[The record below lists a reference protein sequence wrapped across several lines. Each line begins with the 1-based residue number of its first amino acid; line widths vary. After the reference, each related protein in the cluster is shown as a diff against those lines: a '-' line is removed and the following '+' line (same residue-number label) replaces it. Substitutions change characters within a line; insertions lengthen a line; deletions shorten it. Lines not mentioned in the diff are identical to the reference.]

1 MPRAIANRY
10 HRANDV
16 VVVRTEVA
24 NRRSHRSHPR
34 VRTVNDGAVMVV
46 RTIHA
51 WMVVAWTRLVAAMVM
66 VAVIAGAIAAVV
78 TIVVA
83 VVVTI
88 ISGAIAA
95 VVTIVVTVVVAI
107 IAIISRAIATVVIAV
122 VVSAAVIVVAY
133 ALVARFESAAYAVSA
148 RLRSIL
154 VATVVAFGVNGSIVA
169 VGFRPVTCF
178 GAIGASFGAGDGR
191 GAVVG
196 AAA

>member
-1 MPRAIANRY
+1 MLPP
-10 HRANDV
+10 V
-16 VVVRTEVA
+16 F
-24 NRRSHRSHPR
+24 
-34 VRTVNDGAVMVV
+34 
-46 RTIHA
+46 
-51 WMVVAWTRLVAAMVM
+51 LVLPSAA
-66 VAVIAGAIAAVV
+66 
-78 TIVVA
+78 
-83 VVVTI
+83 
-88 ISGAIAA
+88 
-95 VVTIVVTVVVAI
+95 
-107 IAIISRAIATVVIAV
+107 VVIAV